1 MDHPSSDFDSRPWI
15 PIALLLGL
23 CFILYFVNLG
33 QWDLWTPDEPRYAEV
48 SREMVIGGDWVLMH
62 RNGQIYTDK
71 PPLFFW
77 AVALS
82 SFLWQGFSSFS
93 VRFPSALFGT
103 LTVLLTF
110 LAGKR
115 LFSTR
120 TGLLSGLVLATSA
133 QFAYLSTRGNID
145 ATLAFFTT
153 AALFSFLHWY
163 QQSREKESLGTMKGL
178 SFYGYYGGMALATLT
193 KGPVGFILPLFI
205 PLVFLVI
212 QRDWKRIRAMRL
224 LPGLFLFA
232 VITLSW
238 YLPAVLKG
246 GKSYLNETLMSQS
259 LERFVKRA
267 PHIKPIYYYL
277 YQFPMDFL
285 PWVFF
290 LPAAIV
296 SILSRKRMDQEK
308 TSLFLLVW
316 MVFIFIFFSLSKGK
330 RALYLLPL
338 FPAASLM
345 IGKLWDDL
353 SRDRIQQIR
362 REWISFA
369 LYGMMGLSLIGGA
382 VLPWIVSAKFPTYL
396 PYSLPVALLWVGGGV
411 GLFFLGRPR
420 YYGVAFFLIAGMVAG
435 GFFYTLR
442 VVFPLMNPHKS
453 PRFISQEI
461 TSRIQP
467 GERLAMYRELETGP
481 YNYYTRIVPI
491 LELANAED
499 LIHFLK
505 SPGRVF
511 CLMKTRDFRQF
522 QVIEGKPEVQV
533 IARRGEEDSDFIL
546 ISNR

>member
-1 MDHPSSDFDSRPWI
+1 
-15 PIALLLGL
+15 
-23 CFILYFVNLG
+23 
-33 QWDLWTPDEPRYAEV
+33 
-48 SREMVIGGDWVLMH
+48 
-62 RNGQIYTDK
+62 
-71 PPLFFW
+71 
-77 AVALS
+77 
-82 SFLWQGFSSFS
+82 
-93 VRFPSALFGT
+93 
-103 LTVLLTF
+103 
-110 LAGKR
+110 
-115 LFSTR
+115 
-120 TGLLSGLVLATSA
+120 
-133 QFAYLSTRGNID
+133 
-145 ATLAFFTT
+145 
-153 AALFSFLHWY
+153 
-163 QQSREKESLGTMKGL
+163 
-178 SFYGYYGGMALATLT
+178 MALATLT

-296 SILSRKRMDQEK
+296 SILSRKRMEQEK

-396 PYSLPVALLWVGGGV
+396 LYSLPVALLWVGGGV
-411 GLFFLGRPR
+411 GLFFLERLR
-420 YYGVAFFLIAGMVAG
+420 YYGVAFFLIAGMAAG

-453 PRFISQEI
+453 ARFICQEI

-467 GERLAMYRELETGP
+467 GERLAIYRVEAGP
-481 YNYYTRIVPI
+481 YNFYTGIVPI
-491 LELANAED
+491 LELVNAED
-499 LIHFLK
+499 LIRFLK

-511 CLMKTRDFRQF
+511 CLMRSRDFRQF
-522 QVIEGKPEVQV
+522 QIVEGKPEVQV

>member
-1 MDHPSSDFDSRPWI
+1 M
-15 PIALLLGL
+15 
-23 CFILYFVNLG
+23 
-33 QWDLWTPDEPRYAEV
+33 V
-48 SREMVIGGDWVLMH
+48 SGGDWVLMH

-93 VRFPSALFGT
+93 IRFPSALFGT

-110 LAGKR
+110 LVGKR

-133 QFAYLSTRGNID
+133 EFVHLSTRGNVN
-145 ATLAFFTT
+145 ATLTFFTT

-163 QQSREKESLGTMKGL
+163 QQSRGEASLRAMKGL

-193 KGPVGFILPLFI
+193 KGPVGLILPLFI
-205 PLVFLVI
+205 PLVFLGI

-232 VITLSW
+232 VITLAW
-238 YLPAVLKG
+238 YLPAILRG
-246 GKSYLNETLMSQS
+246 GKSYLHETLVHQS
-259 LERFVKRA
+259 LVRFGKRA
-267 PHIKPIYYYL
+267 PHLKPIFFYF
-277 YQFPMDFL
+277 YQFPIDFL

-296 SILSRKRMDQEK
+296 SIVSRKRMEQEK

-316 MVFIFIFFSLSKGK
+316 MIFIFVFFSLSKGK
-330 RALYLLPL
+330 RGLYLLPL

-353 SRDRIQQIR
+353 SRCGIKQIR
-362 REWISFA
+362 REWFSFA
-369 LYGMMGLSLIGGA
+369 LYGVTGLSLIGGA
-382 VLPWIVSAKFPTYL
+382 VLPWFVSANFPTYL
-396 PYSLPVALLWVGGGV
+396 PYSLPVALLWIGGGI

-420 YYGVAFFLIAGMVAG
+420 SYGAAFFLIVGIAAG
-435 GFFYTLR
+435 GYFYTLR
-442 VVFPLMNPHKS
+442 VIFPLMNSHKS
-453 PRFISQEI
+453 ARFICQEI

-467 GERLAMYRELETGP
+467 GERLAIYRVVAGP
-481 YNYYTRIVPI
+481 YNFYTGIVPI
-491 LELANAED
+491 LELVNVED
-499 LIHFLK
+499 LIRVLK
-505 SPGRVF
+505 SPGKVF
-511 CLMKTRDFRQF
+511 CLMKARDFRQF
-522 QVIEGKPEVQV
+522 QILEGRPEVQV
-533 IARRGEEDSDFIL
+533 IARRGGEGREFIL

>member
-15 PIALLLGL
+15 SISILLGL

-33 QWDLWTPDEPRYAEV
+33 RWDLWTPDEPRYAEV
-48 SREMVIGGDWVLMH
+48 SREMITGGDWVLMH
-62 RNGQIYTDK
+62 RNGQIYADK

-120 TGLLSGLVLATSA
+120 TGLLSGLVLATSTEFV
-133 QFAYLSTRGNID
+133 QLSTRGNID

-296 SILSRKRMDQEK
+296 SILSRKRMEQEK

-316 MVFIFIFFSLSKGK
+316 MIFIFIFFSLSKGK

-369 LYGMMGLSLIGGA
+369 LYGMMSLSLIGGA

-396 PYSLPVALLWVGGGV
+396 LYSLPVALLWVGGGV
-411 GLFFLGRPR
+411 GLFFLGRLR
-420 YYGVAFFLIAGMVAG
+420 YYGAVFFLIVGMAAG

-442 VVFPLMNPHKS
+442 VIFPLMNPHKS
-453 PRFISQEI
+453 ARFICQEI

-467 GERLAMYRELETGP
+467 GERLAIYRVEAGP
-481 YNYYTRIVPI
+481 YNFYTGIVPI
-491 LELANAED
+491 LELVNAED
-499 LIHFLK
+499 LIRFLK

-511 CLMKTRDFRQF
+511 CLMRSRDFRQF
-522 QVIEGKPEVQV
+522 QIVEGRPEVQV

-546 ISNR
+546 ISNQ